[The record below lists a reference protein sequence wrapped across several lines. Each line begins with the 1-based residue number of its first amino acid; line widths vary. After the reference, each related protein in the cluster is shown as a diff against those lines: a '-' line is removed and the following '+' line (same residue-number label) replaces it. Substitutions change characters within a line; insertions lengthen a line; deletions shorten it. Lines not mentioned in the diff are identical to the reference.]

1 MNNYKVVKK
10 SVKCPLYF
18 VVGYIGKGQWMQIS
32 EGQATKE
39 SAEALAK
46 NYAAADKDARRLVSR
61 LAPVHQ
67 LD

>member
-10 SVKCPLYF
+10 PGTSMYF
-18 VVGYIGKGQWMQIS
+18 VVGYIGQGQWMQIS
-32 EGQATKE
+32 EGQKTKK

-46 NYAAADKDARRLVSR
+46 NYTVADRDAKRLVSN
-61 LAPVHQ
+61 LTLSHQ

>member
-10 SVKCPLYF
+10 PGTSLYF

-32 EGQATKE
+32 EGQKTKKN
-39 SAEALAK
+39 AEALAK
-46 NYAAADKDARRLVSR
+46 NYAAADRDSKRLVSN
-61 LAPVHQ
+61 LAQSQQ